1 MAVRLKSLASRNIVL
16 LNILR
21 VFSLCLKALISGRID
36 KKEFQ
41 KQLYDFSIG
50 SLGIVVFCLSFVGV
64 IITLEYSFHMK
75 LVIGDDSLIPS
86 FAMVML
92 TRELAP
98 IVTALLITS
107 KMGAAMAAEIGAMKN
122 TEQLDA
128 YRLLSLQPI
137 ELFVAPRFVA
147 SALATFMLA
156 MIALGV
162 SIAGTWLSSI
172 TFLNFSSSS
181 FFNSLF
187 VFTKTSDF
195 VSCGV
200 KALLFGASI
209 PVISSTYGFRCRF
222 GAEGVGEATT
232 NAVVTNSIWII
243 ILDFILTYAFSLSA

>member
-1 MAVRLKSLASRNIVL
+1 MAIKASRLITRRVPL
-16 LNILR
+16 LNALRILNL
-21 VFSLCLKALISGRID
+21 SLESLFKGRINA
-36 KKEFQ
+36 KEFQ

-50 SLGIVVFCLSFVGV
+50 SIGIVVFCLSFVGV

-107 KMGAAMAAEIGAMKN
+107 KMGASMAAEIGAMKN

-128 YRLLSLQPI
+128 YRLLGLQPV

-147 SALATFMLA
+147 CSLATMMLA
-156 MIALGV
+156 LTALSV
-162 SIAGTWLSSI
+162 AMLGTWLSSVS
-172 TFLNFSSSS
+172 FLNFDSSS

-187 VFTKTSDF
+187 VFVDFKDF
-195 VSCGV
+195 VSCAV
-200 KALLFGASI
+200 KAFLFGASI
-209 PVISSTYGFRCRF
+209 PIISSTYGFRCTF

-232 NAVVTNSIWII
+232 NAVVSNSIWII
-243 ILDFILTYAFSLSA
+243 ILDFLLTYIFSYL